1 MIFLFYLILSI
12 FSRETLTGHFLNIV
26 PSPYP
31 VSLSN
36 AFTSQ
41 VNSDAIFY
49 NPAGI
54 GLLTYSVASVAHHK
68 YFEDITHDYF
78 NLTIDSKYGNIS
90 AFYSVLKSGDITAY
104 DENENII
111 GNTSTS
117 HSLYGITYAKG
128 FPYFEYAKGKIDP
141 MLIPPYWSGIKPVKV
156 YIPKVYRFSF
166 GFTLKRLEEKLDNIR
181 DAVNLIDLGTVLV
194 LPQHLHLGFSIQNIA
209 NKRRFYEL
217 EEKIPVTFRLGIAK
231 NFATIKDIMNFTF
244 LVDYVIIE
252 SQKKFINSGM
262 EINISKSFQIRVGY
276 TTNETNFSKFVAGV
290 GFTFDNFLSK
300 ESIIKGLRMDYTYLE
315 HKYLDTTHRL
325 GFQTA
330 W

>member
-1 MIFLFYLILSI
+1 MIFLFCCVFFV
-12 FSRETLTGHFLNIV
+12 FSKETLTGHFLNIV

-31 VSLSN
+31 VSLAG

-41 VNSDAIFY
+41 VNSESIFY

-54 GLLTYSVASVAHHK
+54 GLLTYSVASVVHHK
-68 YFEDITHDYF
+68 YFEEITQDYV
-78 NLTIDSKYGNIS
+78 NLTMNSKYGNFS
-90 AFYSVLKSGDITAY
+90 AFYSVLKSGDILAY

-156 YIPKVYRFSF
+156 YIPKVYRFSI
-166 GFTLKRLEEKLDNIR
+166 GFTLKRLEEKLDNVKNSI
-181 DAVNLIDLGTVLV
+181 NLFDFGAILV
-194 LPQHLHLGFSIQNIA
+194 LPQHFHLGFSIQNITQ
-209 NKRRFYEL
+209 KRRFYEL
-217 EEKIPVTFRLGIAK
+217 SEKVPITFRFGIAK

-244 LVDYVIIE
+244 IGDYVIIE
-252 SQKKFINSGM
+252 SNKKFFNSGM

-276 TTNETNFSKFVAGV
+276 TTNETNFSKFVTGV

-315 HKYLDTTHRL
+315 HKFLDTTHRL
-325 GFQTA
+325 GFQVL